1 MPLGLKKYPFQ
12 FSETETVKL
21 EAFDEDTDEPEDRNP
36 RLNYPSDGNN

>member
-1 MPLGLKKYPFQ
+1 MPPGLKKYSFQ
-12 FSETETVKL
+12 FPETVKL